1 MKTLLSKSGPYL
13 SILLVLIFASSCQFP
28 GGGQA
33 IQQGPDQI
41 PDSDMFVLP
50 EVKVEADIPENK
62 DEFDFMIKLHIHRV
76 NKVSQEGGDYTQ
88 EDLVSIDVVGF
99 GNELY
104 GDTSEGLQTVTVVY
118 EGGCILDCAGTV
130 GYIIHGFISDDC
142 LLNLELTQ
150 VGEPT
155 TCTSSCVSDPGFTVQ
170 WYTGVGE
177 HPLDPIIV
185 SFSELDE
192 GYTRTENL
200 GNMNWTSTYQLSSL
214 SGKVKAKGCEDLKKE
229 LE

>member
-13 SILLVLIFASSCQFP
+13 SLLLVLIFTSSCQFP
-28 GGGQA
+28 GGSQT
-33 IQQGPDQI
+33 IQQVPDQI

-50 EVKVEADIPENK
+50 EVKIEADIPEDK
-62 DEFDFMIKLHIHRV
+62 DELDFMLELGIHRV

-88 EDLVSIDVVGF
+88 EDLVFVEVIGIGD
-99 GNELY
+99 ELY
-104 GDTSEGLQTVTVVY
+104 GYTEEGQQTVTIVY

-130 GYIIHGFISDDC
+130 GYIIQGFISGDC
-142 LLNLELTQ
+142 LLNLKITQ
-150 VGEPT
+150 VGEPA
-155 TCTSSCVSDPGFTVQ
+155 TCTSSCVPDPGFTVQ

-177 HPLDPIIV
+177 HHLDPIVV

-192 GYTRTENL
+192 GYKRTENL
-200 GNMNWTSTYQLSSL
+200 GNTNWTSTYQLSSL